1 MQLPSHALDKSL
13 LIVAHPDDEILWFSS
28 IIDRFDEIVICYM
41 DAGHSDE
48 LGAARRNSL
57 RDHALRD
64 RITLLDLAQSKSH
77 NMSQWPEP
85 EETEYGLKLTKN
97 ADLDRL
103 HIEQARRLRDAVEP
117 FVAAASNVFT
127 HNPWGEYGHED
138 HVQVHRVVSRLAGE
152 SAARLWFGNYVS
164 NKSSGLMRRCLQ
176 SFPDSYYDMPIDQ
189 ERARRV
195 ASAYITNGAWT
206 WIDDYRWPASECFV
220 QNRDSQPQSAIGA
233 PFPVNYIRVPFDP
246 MMKNRRRPNRARRLW
261 RGLRRHLYS

>member
-1 MQLPSHALDKSL
+1 MQLPSHAFDKSL

-41 DAGHSDE
+41 DAGHSEE

-57 RDHALRD
+57 RDHTLRD

-97 ADLDRL
+97 ANLDRL
-103 HIEQARRLRDAVEP
+103 HIEQAQRLRDAVRP

-138 HVQVHRVVSRLAGE
+138 HVQVHRIVARLAGE

-164 NKSSGLMRRCLQ
+164 NKSSRLMRRSLEG
-176 SFPDSYYDMPIDQ
+176 FPTSYYTMPVNR
-189 ERARRV
+189 EHARHV
-195 ASAYITNGAWT
+195 ASAYVKNGAWT
-206 WIDDYRWPASECFV
+206 WIDDYQWPARECFV
-220 QNRDSQPQSAIGA
+220 QDCNSHVQPRISA

-246 MMKNRRRPNRARRLW
+246 LMANRPRPSRARRLW
-261 RGLRRHLYS
+261 RDLRKRVSS

>member
-1 MQLPSHALDKSL
+1 MPLPSHAFDKSL
-13 LIVAHPDDEILWFSS
+13 LIVAHPDEEILWFSS
-28 IIDRFDEIVICYM
+28 IIDRFDQIVICYM

-97 ADLDRL
+97 AGLDRL
-103 HIEQARRLRDAVEP
+103 HIEQAGRLRDAVEP

-138 HVQVHRVVSRLAGE
+138 HVQVHRVVARLAGE
-152 SAARLWFGNYVS
+152 NKARLWFGNYVS
-164 NKSSGLMRRCLQ
+164 NKSSRLMRRSLEV
-176 SFPDSYYDMPIDQ
+176 FPTSYFTMPVNR
-189 ERARRV
+189 EYARRV
-195 ASAYITNGAWT
+195 ASAYVTNGAWT
-206 WIDDYRWPASECFV
+206 WIDDYQWPARECFV
-220 QNRDSQPQSAIGA
+220 PDHDSRSQTGIAA

-246 MMKNRRRPNRARRLW
+246 LMTNRPRPSRARRIW
-261 RGLRRHLYS
+261 RDLRKRISS